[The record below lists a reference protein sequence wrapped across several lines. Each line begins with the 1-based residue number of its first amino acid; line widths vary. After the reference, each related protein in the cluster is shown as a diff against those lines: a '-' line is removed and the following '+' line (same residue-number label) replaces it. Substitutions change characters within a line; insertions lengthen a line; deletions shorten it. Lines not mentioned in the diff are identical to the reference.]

1 MTYSQTAPP
10 ADGPVQTALKKPAT
24 LLALVVISGISAL
37 SGLIGAIYLFAGGS
51 DLADSY
57 ATDVAINNPSLVG
70 LDTVMETMGTDNPQE
85 AIDLAKSVDEWDT
98 MVSLAH
104 AGLIFKAFL
113 LIIFAAPL
121 LLFTLF
127 AIKGSTWSRVLV
139 TIFAI
144 LSLIGGLAAA
154 FDDGGPGL
162 VNTMGYIGLATAVI
176 AVVLCW
182 LPANNRY
189 AKARKLAA

>member
-1 MTYSQTAPP
+1 MTYPQTASSAAGP
-10 ADGPVQTALKKPAT
+10 AATALKKPAT
-24 LLALVVISGISAL
+24 LLALVVISAISAL
-37 SGLIGAIYLFAGGS
+37 SGLIGAIYLFAGGR
-51 DLADSY
+51 DVADGY
-57 ATDVAINNPSLVG
+57 ATDLAINNPSLVG
-70 LDTVMETMGTDNPQE
+70 LDVVMETMGTNNPQE

-127 AIKGSTWSRVLV
+127 AIKGSTWSRVLI
-139 TIFAI
+139 TIFAL
-144 LSLIGGLAAA
+144 LSLIGGLATA
-154 FDDGGPGL
+154 FDVGPAL
-162 VNTMGYIGLATAVI
+162 LNVTGYVGLATAVI

>member
-1 MTYSQTAPP
+1 MTYSETAPP
-10 ADGPVQTALKKPAT
+10 AGGAVQTALKKPAT

-37 SGLIGAIYLFAGGS
+37 SGLIGAIYLFAGGR
-51 DLADSY
+51 DVADSY
-57 ATDVAINNPSLVG
+57 ATATAIANPSVVG
-70 LDTVMETMGTDNPQE
+70 LDEIMETIGTENPQE
-85 AIDLAKSVDEWDT
+85 AIDLAKSVDQWDT
-98 MVSLAH
+98 VVSIAH

-127 AIKGSTWSRVLV
+127 AIKGSTWSRVLI

-144 LSLIGGLAAA
+144 LSLIGSLVSA
-154 FDDGGPGL
+154 FDTGGPAL
-162 VNTMGYIGLATAVI
+162 LNAMGYIGLATAVI

-189 AKARKLAA
+189 AKARKLAV